1 MAGEAVKSVRRL
13 PKDEPGIVDARW
25 LPDDE
30 FKNSWGSVFLPNDD
44 KERLARSAASG
55 IVLRAQIDFEKLPL
69 HGIVLLLGD
78 PGVGKT
84 TLARGLADR
93 LARILKN
100 LGGFAYVEISSH
112 GLTSAFLG
120 RTQRAVETLF
130 SQTIDELAETGPL
143 VLLVDEIETLAT
155 DRSRMS
161 FETNPA
167 DVHRAVDAALVGLD
181 RLARRHRDVVI
192 IATSNFPDAIDS
204 ALRSRADFVYTLPRP
219 GAVAR
224 KAILSDTI
232 AALAAKF
239 PKVAGLDRPPTL
251 KNAVAASAGMD
262 GRQLRKAVAAA
273 CAMRDETATD
283 PNLLTESDL
292 IQAIKL
298 LKASS

>member
-1 MAGEAVKSVRRL
+1 MVGEAVKNLRRL
-13 PKDEPGIVDARW
+13 PTDQPGIVDARW

-30 FKNSWGSVFLPNDD
+30 FKNSWGSIFLPDD
-44 KERLARSAASG
+44 EKERLARSAVSG
-55 IVLRAQIDFEKLPL
+55 IVLRSQVDFEKLPL
-69 HGIVLLLGD
+69 HGILLLLGD

-93 LARILKN
+93 LARMLKS
-100 LGGFAYVEISSH
+100 LGAFAYLEISSH
-112 GLTSAFLG
+112 SLTSAFLG

-130 SQTIDELAETGPL
+130 SQTIHELASTGPL

-161 FETNPA
+161 FDANPA

-181 RLARRHRDVVI
+181 RVARVHRDIAI
-192 IATSNFPDAIDS
+192 IATSNFPEAIDS

-219 GAVAR
+219 GGPAR
-224 KAILSDTI
+224 RAILSDTI
-232 AALAAKF
+232 AALATKF
-239 PKVAGLDRPPTL
+239 PKVARLDRPATL
-251 KNAVAASAGMD
+251 KAAVAASAGMD

-273 CAMRDETATD
+273 CAMRDETAAD
-283 PNLLTESDL
+283 PNTLTETDL

-298 LKASS
+298 LKNSS